1 MVAFLISYVVNA
13 QQAGMLN
20 NQFSQDGWD
29 ASIYG
34 NNSDFEIK
42 KTIIQSDGK
51 LLICAE
57 AKLTDD
63 GYQAVLI
70 RYNTDGTIDTTFGA
84 GDGIVRSK
92 EDVLLNLYCRA
103 VGMILQN
110 DGKILIAGENLN
122 NTERIFRL
130 NSDGSIDLTFGIN
143 GIVDMPR
150 PNGERINHIA
160 VQSDNK
166 IVVSGKEKRI
176 INGILTPQI
185 FLWRFTENGNLDSSF
200 GLNGVVGYNFVLWS
214 GVGENYL
221 KDNDLLILADNK
233 IVVNQTFAGIGGYSV
248 LFKKFNSDGSPDYNF
263 GINGNAVRTEYFED
277 GISRYSSSSLQQD
290 GSIVFSFTSFEE
302 ETNYSESI
310 FRLSAEGIFDHS
322 LHIEL
327 ENYSLNPDP
336 VKVISNGNKI
346 YVIKRENAAISSFNK
361 IHCYDLFGNIRPTFG
376 ENGIGLINQNN
387 IPIGNKT
394 EAIISEDGN
403 IYLSSHVADST
414 SSDISMFLISN
425 IIGFDANL
433 SVKQTSTND
442 IVLAPNPTSGL
453 VNIFNSNNLC
463 IDKIEVVDILGKAIS
478 INPGEIETL
487 DFSNYSSG
495 VYIVKLYCG
504 HSVIEKKIAKK

>member
-1 MVAFLISYVVNA
+1 MVAFLISYVANA
-13 QQAGMLN
+13 QQAGTLN
-20 NQFSQDGWD
+20 SQFSQDGWD

-42 KTIIQSDGK
+42 KTIIQLDGK
-51 LLICAE
+51 LLVCAQ
-57 AKLTDD
+57 AKLLAD
-63 GYQAVLI
+63 GYQAVII
-70 RYNTDGTIDTTFGA
+70 RYNTDGTIDTTFGG

-92 EDVLLNLYCRA
+92 DDELLNLYSGV

-110 DGKILIAGENLN
+110 DGKILIAGDNCLSS
-122 NTERIFRL
+122 ERIFRL
-130 NSDGSIDLTFGIN
+130 HSDGTMDYSFGNN
-143 GIVDMPR
+143 GVIDMPR
-150 PNGERINHIA
+150 PNGERISHIA
-160 VQSDNK
+160 LQSDNK

-176 INGILTPQI
+176 INGIVTPQI
-185 FLWRFTENGNLDSSF
+185 FLWRFTENGNLDTSF
-200 GLNGVVGYNFVLWS
+200 GLNGAVRYNFVLWS

-221 KDNDLLILADNK
+221 KVNDLLILADNK
-233 IVVNQTFAGIGGYSV
+233 IVVNQTFVGFGGYSV
-248 LFKKFNSDGSPDYNF
+248 LFKKFNSNGSPDYNF
-263 GINGNAVRTEYFED
+263 GINGNAVRTEYFAG

-433 SVKQTSTND
+433 SVKQALATD
-442 IVLAPNPTSGL
+442 IVLAPNPTAGL
-453 VNIFNSNNLC
+453 VNIFNLNTIN
-463 IDKIEVVDILGKAIS
+463 IDKIEIVDIFGKTIAI
-478 INPGEIETL
+478 NFGEAETL

-495 VYIVKLYCG
+495 IYVVKLYSAQ
-504 HSVIEKKIAKK
+504 SVIEKKIAKK